1 MPVVRDAV
9 RPLLRTH
16 TLIDVAA
23 ALDELIEE
31 GDARWEN
38 GVAEYGWP
46 SHPGDVWDPCA
57 AGTNRIKE
65 EGDDTPQPK
74 FASFGTYL
82 PITCSTISIGDPTE
96 FAGRAMVAL
105 EAREAWLVEHQLAT
119 GDFKI
124 DVTEQNPHLS
134 DENAQIVAGGPFSLR
149 EGLAQIEEAIADK
162 RQGGVIHA
170 PVGIVSGW
178 TALGDV
184 LVRDTV
190 VLPSGIEASILRT
203 LATWTP
209 VVAGGGYQDV
219 VPENG
224 TALTQI
230 DQQYV
235 WATYG
240 VRVFRGRRELIPGDV
255 SAGISRED
263 NVAEFRAERQFLIE
277 FEAPKTGAD
286 GWDGGLQAAVLIDRS
301 L

>member
-1 MPVVRDAV
+1 MPTVADAV
-9 RPLLRTH
+9 RPLIRSH

-23 ALDELIEE
+23 ALDELVEE

-46 SHPGDVWDPCA
+46 SHPGATWDPCA
-57 AGTNRIKE
+57 AGTFGTKDQ
-65 EGDDTPQPK
+65 GDDTPQPK

-82 PITCSTISIGDPTE
+82 PITCSTISIGNPTE
-96 FAGRAMVAL
+96 FAGRALVAL
-105 EAREAWLVEHQLAT
+105 KAREAWLVEHQLAT
-119 GDFKI
+119 GDFKVAV
-124 DVTEQNPHLS
+124 DERNPHLA

-149 EGLAQIEEAIADK
+149 EGLAQIEEAIAEK

-184 LVRDTV
+184 LVRD
-190 VLPSGIEASILRT
+190 GDILRT

-209 VVAGGGYQDV
+209 VVAGGGYQDA
-219 VPENG
+219 VPERG
-224 TALTQI
+224 TALTQT

-240 VRVFRGRRELIPGDV
+240 VRVYRGRRELIPGDV
-255 SAGISRED
+255 ASGISRED

-277 FEAPKTGAD
+277 FESPSAPD
-286 GWDGGLQAAVLIDRS
+286 WDGGLQAAVLIDRS